1 MPRISVGVQ
10 VKTLLVYH
18 RKDKEFKGVE
28 KAAEI
33 LARYQKPKELQV
45 PKEEI
50 CKEPK
55 AEPCVV
61 HASPLKAVT
70 AETVVVLGSP
80 IKAEPCANN
89 PIVHT
94 VSPKHEVIDLT
105 AEEDYATFPLTQLS
119 EKENMVREMYRS
131 RAWAAQATLT
141 RSRGGPGHGTL
152 RWTRASEQAGKA
164 LRSQG
169 HQCAHVM

>member
-1 MPRISVGVQ
+1 MCRYPGHMPRICVGVQ

-33 LARYQKPKELQV
+33 LARYQKPKELEV

-61 HASPLKAVT
+61 HASPLKAVK

-94 VSPKHEVIDLT
+94 ASPKHEVIDLI
-105 AEEDYATFPLTQLS
+105 AEEDYATFSLTQLS
-119 EKENMVREMYRS
+119 EKENM
-131 RAWAAQATLT
+131 
-141 RSRGGPGHGTL
+141 GHG
-152 RWTRASEQAGKA
+152 
-164 LRSQG
+164 
-169 HQCAHVM
+169 V